1 MRISFISVLLNSLYL
16 RSRSSLQDIVTDSHM
31 YIYRKPAPMGS
42 SGQSLT
48 KRKDLIRISS
58 GVPHDKSLK
67 GKPCVVDTLFAES

>member
-1 MRISFISVLLNSLYL
+1 
-16 RSRSSLQDIVTDSHM
+16 
-31 YIYRKPAPMGS
+31 MGS

-67 GKPCVVDTLFAES
+67 GKPCVVDTLYSQNRKTNIDKSHTHIKNRFFFDKNK